1 MRLASGSKP
10 GRGFVE
16 VVEDSKPNTWQRLC
30 VEDLKDT
37 EKTVICR
44 TLGYAGIKQ
53 EQSSE
58 GSGQGVV
65 VGNMEMS
72 VLHANV
78 YCNSQDNNVSSCCLE
93 KLNSEENSC
102 SSMARVSCEF
112 LKLT

>member
-37 EKTVICR
+37 EKAVICR
-44 TLGYAGIKQ
+44 TLGYAGINQ

-58 GSGQGVV
+58 GSGQEVA
-65 VGNMEMS
+65 GNMEMS

-93 KLNSEENSC
+93 KLKSEENSC

-112 LKLT
+112 LELT